1 MIGRYLRTERRT
13 GDNAIRKSKEVH
25 PGSIERQRV
34 DNPCS
39 DAVESSESLLTGVV
53 RDECDFSPATDAHS
67 VGRTEAKTA
76 RSLEHDAVSDALAWG
91 IELCTTGRA
100 SRTGQRSNDD
110 EQGEDS
116 HALDE

>member
-1 MIGRYLRTERRT
+1 MIGRHLRTERRT

-34 DNPCS
+34 DNPC
-39 DAVESSESLLTGVV
+39 
-53 RDECDFSPATDAHS
+53 R
-67 VGRTEAKTA
+67 
-76 RSLEHDAVSDALAWG
+76 DAVSDALAWG

-116 HALDE
+116 HAVDE